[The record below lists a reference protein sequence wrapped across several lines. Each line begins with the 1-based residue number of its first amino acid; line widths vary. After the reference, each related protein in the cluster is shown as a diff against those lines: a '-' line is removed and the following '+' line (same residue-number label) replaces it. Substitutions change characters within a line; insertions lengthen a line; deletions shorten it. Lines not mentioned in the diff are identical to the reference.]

1 MIDNIMKRFQP
12 SRCLAYFTL
21 AVAAV
26 MPAAFGAQASATT
39 GNLAGRVS
47 NQATNQ
53 YLGEAEVLLEG
64 TTYRALT
71 DRDGSYTLLNVK
83 PGTYTAAVSY
93 AGLDSQ
99 KQTVTVSAGQ
109 NVAQD
114 FALTAGIYKLGA
126 FVVAS
131 EIEGNAAQVNKQKKA
146 DYFMTAISA
155 DMLGEVP
162 EGNIG
167 EFLKYVPG
175 LLVNYSNADAATVS
189 VRGQDPEATLFT
201 IDGQTPAAAGSPPR
215 SSTGSSDAS
224 SRAFEF
230 TQASINNIESVE
242 VYKAPPPW
250 MAPSTGGVINA
261 VTKNAFDQKR
271 RVFRTVLL
279 INANSEMLT
288 FKDVAGPGTRPTNR
302 LKPGASVV
310 YSEAFLRNTLGLTFS
325 YAETNNIN
333 PSHNNGVGYTA
344 LATGTTAAPLTDAE
358 PVRLDTFTLVD
369 GPQVKFRRNGS
380 LRADY
385 KLGART
391 VLNAGFTYN
400 GYLSQNRSHTFR
412 LRPITTGTSQSTLLP
427 SASAT
432 DTTVQ
437 NGQVDVFADYSDY
450 TSANFSYNLGLRHTL
465 GRWRLDATANYS
477 KSDSKVADLPEMIQ
491 SAQWNL
497 IPSKGVTYRIQGTPD
512 RAAPTNLTQLAGPD
526 LYNLNSY
533 DQSSFGLQTSP
544 RFQNDRTINLK
555 TDLRGNFAEW
565 RFPVEF
571 RSGAGLYRIQR
582 RKAAGQIVLDFRGP
596 DGIAASGDEL
606 INAASFADTTY
617 GDKFLFGIKTPPL
630 IDPYKVAAYMR
641 QYPNAFQDI
650 QPTNV
655 QRQAVNSQSITQ
667 VITSAYTSATV
678 KITNR
683 LTLLLGVRAEQ
694 TENFARGAVR
704 KTSLGTGLVT
714 NSKPWFQA
722 IYSQTQRATSDY
734 LDYFPNSQ
742 LTYRFTPDLV
752 FRIASTRSMSRPGV
766 QTILPNTTVN
776 DTAAIPNISINN
788 TALTPQYSQNLD
800 AELQY
805 FTASAGVLSV
815 GWFRKNIKDYI
826 INEQTYVEPGDDNGF
841 DGAYAGY
848 VLNTQ
853 ENGGKGFFEG
863 LEISGRQPL
872 KPYLKA
878 LPQAIQGVEVFVNY
892 TKNYKGQAPN
902 RQGLIVKPTVA
913 NNFYDWN
920 ASYGV
925 SYATPAR
932 GFYLQARTEI
942 KPSGYRTAQG
952 ASTTDLRRQIEA
964 RHQRWDFTMR
974 YRFNRSYALELT
986 GSNILKDPSLKTY
999 LSGRLLTRRDFGAS
1013 YVLSFTANLDAI
1025 KLPFLDRN

>member
-1 MIDNIMKRFQP
+1 MTNNLMKRLRP
-12 SRCLAYFTL
+12 LRCLAYL
-21 AVAAV
+21 ALALAAF
-26 MPAAFGAQASATT
+26 MPAAFGAQAPATT

-99 KQTVTVSAGQ
+99 KQSITVSAGQ
-109 NVAQD
+109 NLTQD

-146 DYFMTAISA
+146 DHFMTAISA
-155 DMLGEVP
+155 DTLGEVP

-175 LLVNYSNADAATVS
+175 LQVNYSNADASTIS
-189 VRGQDPEATLFT
+189 VRGQDPESTLFT
-201 IDGQTPAAAGSPPR
+201 IDGQVPPAAGTPPR

-230 TQASINNIESVE
+230 TQASISNIESIE

-250 MAPSTGGVINA
+250 FAPSTGGVINA
-261 VTKNAFDQKR
+261 ETKNAFNQKR
-271 RVFRTVLL
+271 RVFRTVML

-288 FKDVAGPGTRPTNR
+288 FKDVAGPGSRPTNR

-310 YSEAFLRNTLGLTFS
+310 YSEAFLKNTLGLTFS

-333 PSHNNGVGYTA
+333 PSHNNAVGYSPLVAGTA
-344 LATGTTAAPLTDAE
+344 TAPVLPE
-358 PVRLDTFTLVD
+358 SPVRLDTFTLVD

-380 LRADY
+380 LKADY
-385 KLGART
+385 KLGAHT

-400 GYLSQNRSHTFR
+400 GYLSQNRGHTFR
-412 LRPITTGTSQSTLLP
+412 VRPITSGTVLPLSTFTNP
-427 SASAT
+427 SST
-432 DTTVQ
+432 DTTVN

-450 TSANFSYNLGLRHTL
+450 TSANYSYLVGVRHDWN
-465 GRWRLDATANYS
+465 RWRLNYSANYG

-497 IPSKGVTYRIQGTPD
+497 TNARGVIYRIQGSPD
-512 RAAPTNLTQLAGPD
+512 RAAPTALTQLAGPD

-533 DQSSFGLQTSP
+533 DQSSFSLQTSP

-555 TDLRGNFAEW
+555 TDLRGNFGEW
-565 RFPVEF
+565 QYPVEF
-571 RSGAGLYRIQR
+571 RTGASLYRVQR

-606 INAASFADTTY
+606 INAADFADNSY
-617 GDKFLFGIKTPPL
+617 GDKFLFGIRTPPL

-641 QYPNAFQDI
+641 KNPNAFQDV
-650 QPTNV
+650 QGTNV
-655 QRQAVNSQSITQ
+655 QRQAVNSQSVTQ
-667 VITSAYTSATV
+667 DISAAYIAATI
-678 KITNR
+678 KFSPQ

-694 TENFARGAVR
+694 TENFARGAIR
-704 KTSLGTGLVT
+704 INSLGNGLTT

-722 IYSQTQRATSDY
+722 IYSRTQRATSDY
-734 LDYFPNSQ
+734 LDYFPNAQ
-742 LTYRFTPDLV
+742 LTYRFTPNLLL
-752 FRIASTRSMSRPGV
+752 RAASTRSMSRPGI

-776 DTAAIPNISINN
+776 DLAAIPNVSINN
-788 TALTPQYSQNLD
+788 TALDPTYSQNSDVQLEYYTE
-800 AELQY
+800 A
-805 FTASAGVLSV
+805 AGTLSI
-815 GWFRKNIKDYI
+815 GWFRKTIENYI
-826 INEQTYVEPGDDNGF
+826 INTVSTVEPGNDNGF

-853 ENGGKGFFEG
+853 DNGGRGVFEG
-863 LEISGRQPL
+863 LEFSARTPL
-872 KPYLKA
+872 KPYLKM
-878 LPQAIQGVEVFVNY
+878 LPQAIQGIEIFANY
-892 TKNYKGQAPN
+892 TRFYQGEAPN
-902 RQGLIVKPTVA
+902 RTGAIVKPTIA

-920 ASYGV
+920 ANYGV

-932 GFYLQARTEI
+932 GLYAQVRTVI
-942 KPSGYRTAQG
+942 YPSGVRTA
-952 ASTTDLRRQIEA
+952 ASATDLRPQIEA
-964 RHQRWDFTMR
+964 RHQRWDFTLR
-974 YRFNRSYALELT
+974 YRLNRNYALELT
-986 GSNILKDPSLKTY
+986 GANVLKDPSLKTY
-999 LSGRLLTRRDFGAS
+999 QANRLLTRRDFGAT
-1013 YVLSFTANLDAI
+1013 YVLSFTANLDALRI
-1025 KLPFLDRN
+1025 PFLDRN